1 MYKNIEDRRAKAR
14 ELYSKNPETYS
25 KRNKEKRENRKNQL
39 YELFGNKCSKC
50 GCKNLLEIDHINP
63 GLKKNRISPLS
74 QGISKTI
81 CDLVQT
87 TGSLSRARFC
97 QDIPRNA
104 CTDRRCVAKI
114 QRHRLLTD
122 YSRSCIIAT
131 CLKNSLNIGV
141 GTV

>member
-50 GCKNLLEIDHINP
+50 GCKNLLEMDHINP

-81 CDLVQT
+81 CELDNLQ
-87 TGSLSRARFC
+87 LLC
-97 QDIPRNA
+97 QSCHKERSKHQRNA
-104 CTDRRCVAKI
+104 AWNLFK
-114 QRHRLLTD
+114 
-122 YSRSCIIAT
+122 
-131 CLKNSLNIGV
+131 SLPLEKQEKLIEDQLNAPTTIS
-141 GTV
+141 